1 MPRSPPPARSTTGCR
16 RSGSTCSV
24 AWRCFRRSAGGLASA
39 LVAASDDAARA
50 AGARVCKLH
59 AQEYVRDLYAKL
71 GYGQISDVDY
81 EDEGQP
87 HLWMAKLL

>member
-1 MPRSPPPARSTTGCR
+1 MTGCR

-24 AWRCFRRSAGGLASA
+24 AWRCFRRSAGGGWRARWSPRA
-39 LVAASDDAARA
+39 TTPRA